1 MVLASTPCFLLE
13 GTGADRYRTVGL
25 DKLPYEGDG
34 GSSVLCHW
42 VAAEPQLWEGPGRV
56 LGRGRLQNRR
66 GKHFGSTWSGLSPL
80 PLLCQHRTGVGAGVG
95 LVARTVQ

>member
-13 GTGADRYRTVGL
+13 GTGADRYQTVGL

-42 VAAEPQLWEGPGRV
+42 VAAEPQLWEGPG
-56 LGRGRLQNRR
+56 GY
-66 GKHFGSTWSGLSPL
+66 
-80 PLLCQHRTGVGAGVG
+80 
-95 LVARTVQ
+95 

>member
-13 GTGADRYRTVGL
+13 GTGADRYQTVGL

-56 LGRGRLQNRR
+56 LGRE
-66 GKHFGSTWSGLSPL
+66 GSKTGEANTLAP
-80 PLLCQHRTGVGAGVG
+80 RGVG
-95 LVARTVQ
+95 